1 MSWLGKVGLVSS
13 LAWCSACAS
22 IEGGRYGLSSL
33 GVTGNDA
40 VTESAITECLISK
53 ERANFGITV
62 GLAEPVCGVPPFD
75 SSPVRINLW
84 RWPWTEWPTFNRAVF
99 DQDLDRVLRFYRARG
114 YYDAKVVRV
123 IYEPEHA
130 GQAGA
135 VGRCDASSADCRVD
149 ILIAVDEGE
158 PIRVAAIDVKGIEA
172 LPEAVQRSAR
182 QVIELELGQPA
193 DEASYDRSKSQ
204 ISRALRGAGWAG
216 AEVEGEV
223 AIDTQSRR
231 AHVTYRV
238 APGPLYELGKLSVTG
253 HGELPQDVIEQAAS
267 LPTGSRF
274 DPEVLREIQAEVFAL
289 GAFSTVEAV
298 ERLDVGQRRADVMLS
313 VTPLPVNAF
322 RAGVGVL
329 SGATRRTE
337 TGEVQSI
344 PQWDVHLFGRY
355 QRRHIGGSLGQLT
368 LEDRPRLIFNA
379 AFPAV
384 RGQPQTDPGLPQPP
398 GPTLGNIASL
408 GLSQPGLFEART
420 HAFARTVWEYGP
432 DPFLGFVR
440 SDVFL
445 RLGAARGF
453 WARRLVATLAV
464 QQDLFAVLAEP
475 VADAATPATGE
486 PGEVASSVPSSYRY
500 AYLEQDLRLDLRD
513 SRTRAR
519 SGAYFAIN
527 ATQAP
532 RWVGS
537 DWSAVR
543 VVPEARTYL
552 PLPLDMVFAQR
563 LAIASLFISDA
574 SADLDPTSRELG
586 PTNYRLR
593 GGGASSNRGFL
604 AGKLGAGLDGG
615 VRRWEASLELRI
627 PIGQELVLAGFAD
640 FGDVNR
646 DKAFR
651 FGHLNTSLGYGLR
664 YHTVIGAI
672 RLDIGHRV
680 LAWQRSD
687 GSDGLEVDPGTLP
700 FTDAPGA
707 AHLTIGDPF

>member
-1 MSWLGKVGLVSS
+1 MSWFGKVALVSCI
-13 LAWCSACAS
+13 AWCSACAS
-22 IEGGRYGLSSL
+22 IQGGRYGLSSL
-33 GVTGNDA
+33 GVTGNSA

-53 ERANFGITV
+53 ERESFGITV

-75 SSPVRINLW
+75 SSPVRLNLW

-99 DQDLDRVLRFYRARG
+99 DQDLERVLRFYRARG
-114 YYDAKVVRV
+114 YYDAKIVQV
-123 IYEPEHA
+123 IYAPEHA

-135 VGRCDASSADCRVD
+135 VGRCEANASDCRVD

-158 PIRVAAIDVKGIEA
+158 PIRIATIDVKGIEA
-172 LPEAVQRSAR
+172 LPEPVQRSAR

-193 DEASYDRSKSQ
+193 DEASYDRSKSHV
-204 ISRALRGAGWAG
+204 RNALRGLGWAG
-216 AEVEGEV
+216 AQVQGEV
-223 AIDTQSRR
+223 AVDTQGHR
-231 AHVTYRV
+231 AQVTYRV
-238 APGPLYELGKLSVTG
+238 APGPLYEFGKLSVTG
-253 HGELPQDVIEQAAS
+253 HGELPEDVIEQAAS

-274 DPEVLREIQAEVFAL
+274 DPEVLKEIQAEVFAL
-289 GAFSTVEAV
+289 GAFSTVEVA
-298 ERLDVGQRRADVMLS
+298 EHLDVQRRRADVTVS
-313 VTPLPVNAF
+313 VTPLPVDAL

-344 PQWDVHLFGRY
+344 PQWDIHLFGRY

-379 AFPAV
+379 AFPAL
-384 RGQPQTDPGLPQPP
+384 RGQRQTDPALAQPR

-453 WARRLVATLAV
+453 WARRLVATLAL
-464 QQDLFAVLAEP
+464 QQDLFAVLDEP
-475 VADAATPATGE
+475 AVEAPDVGPAE
-486 PGEVASSVPSSYRY
+486 PGEIGSSLPSSYRY

-543 VVPEARTYL
+543 VVPEVRTYL
-552 PLPLDMVFAQR
+552 PLPLDIVFAQR
-563 LAIASLFISDA
+563 LAIASLFIIDA

-604 AGKLGAGLDGG
+604 AGRLGAGLDGG
-615 VRRWEASLELRI
+615 ARRWEASLELRI

-646 DKAFR
+646 AKAFR

-672 RLDIGHRV
+672 RLDIAHRV

-687 GSDGLEVDPGTLP
+687 GSDGLEADAGTLL